1 MSALGDAMKAIKNV
15 LLMQS
20 ELERLQKEIAQV
32 AGDMRGL
39 RDYTVS
45 IDLRVVRLEA
55 LDEARGTMRTVQ
67 QPRLEG

>member
-20 ELERLQKEIAQV
+20 DIERMQKEIAQV
-32 AGDMRGL
+32 AGDVRGL
-39 RDYTVS
+39 RDYAVS

-55 LDEARGTMRTVQ
+55 LEEARGPVRKAQ